1 MPPSPRTV
9 EIIGGG
15 LAGLSLG
22 LGLRRHGIPVT
33 IREAGRYPR
42 HRVCGEF
49 ITGLGAETIRA
60 LGMDEIFAHARPA
73 ETVAWFDRRGG
84 ILRRRLPGRALCLSR
99 HRLDQHLA
107 ARFEQCGGDLRTN
120 ERASATPLEGRVLA
134 CGRKAD
140 SRSRLVGLKQHFHG
154 LELAAD
160 LEMHLGRGTYV
171 GLTRVEDG
179 AVNVCG
185 LFRHEGGPCRLIAKI
200 ESCGLEALARRLA
213 EAQAV
218 EDSGCA
224 VAALDYRPGGTRNDG
239 LLLGDHGGLIPPF
252 TGNGMTV
259 AFQSAAAALEPLCEW
274 AEGRRTWFDTVAAAR
289 ANRAAKVA
297 SKTLLARLL
306 HPVLLHPGGQFL
318 MRQFSRSGLLPF
330 DTVFRLLH

>member
-22 LGLRRHGIPVT
+22 IGLRRNGIPVT

-49 ITGLGAETIRA
+49 ITGLGTETIQA
-60 LGMDEIFAHARPA
+60 LGIGETLTDARPA
-73 ETVAWFDRRGG
+73 ETVAWFDRRGA
-84 ILRRRLPGRALCLSR
+84 ILQRHLPGRALCLSR
-99 HRLDQHLA
+99 HRLDQQLA
-107 ARFEQCGGDLRTN
+107 ALFEEHGGDLQTN
-120 ERASATPLEGRVLA
+120 ERTAATPSEGTVLA
-134 CGRKAD
+134 CGRKPD

-185 LFRHEGGPCRLIAKI
+185 LFRHEGGPCRLVAKI
-200 ESCGLEALARRLA
+200 RSCGLEALAARLA
-213 EAQAV
+213 AAEVV

-224 VAALDYRPGGTRNDG
+224 VAALDYRSAGTDKNG
-239 LLLGDHGGLIPPF
+239 LFLGDHGGLIPPF

-259 AFQSAAAALEPLCEW
+259 AFQSAAAALEPLCQW
-274 AEGRRTWFDTVAAAR
+274 AAGRQTWPDTVAASR
-289 ANRAAKVA
+289 ANRAAQA
-297 SKTLLARLL
+297 AGKTRLARML